1 MMTRMHLYIAVCA
14 LSILCLL
21 CGCLGNST
29 VAPTPAEGGIKDS
42 TIYSF
47 ENEATFDAALTQ
59 LERQIARGEI
69 EGENISVRQV
79 NGVDL
84 NISAY
89 ARSWI
94 IGRETAEGSSLL
106 IYNPREGWR
115 EEPWMVPLP
124 EEEIK
129 LDEIV
134 SPTEL
139 YAGNEQV
146 IGEAMAAANVTK
158 TDLELSGMNYT
169 VIVRSSTNISILSFY
184 ADTGEMVE

>member
-29 VAPTPAEGGIKDS
+29 VAPTPAEGGIRDS

-115 EEPWMVPLP
+115 EEPWMVPFP

>member
-1 MMTRMHLYIAVCA
+1 MTRMHLYIAVCA

>member
-94 IGRETAEGSSLL
+94 IGRETTEGSSLL
-106 IYNPREGWR
+106 IYSPREGWR
-115 EEPWMVPLP
+115 EESWMVPLP
-124 EEEIK
+124 DEEIT
-129 LDEIV
+129 LDDIV

-139 YAGNEQV
+139 YAQNEQV
-146 IGEAMAAANVTK
+146 IGDAMAAANVSK
-158 TDLELSGMNYT
+158 TDLELTGMNYT
-169 VIVRSSTNISILSFY
+169 VIVRSSTNISTLSFY

>member
-29 VAPTPAEGGIKDS
+29 VAPTPAEGGIRDS

-146 IGEAMAAANVTK
+146 IGDAMAAANVTK

>member
-146 IGEAMAAANVTK
+146 IGDAMAAANVTK

>member
-1 MMTRMHLYIAVCA
+1 MTRMHLYIAVCA
-14 LSILCLL
+14 LLLLCLL
-21 CGCLGNST
+21 CGCMGNSS

-47 ENEATFDAALTQ
+47 ENEATFEKAINQ
-59 LERQIARGEI
+59 LERQVARGEI
-69 EGENISVRQV
+69 EGENTSVRQV

-94 IGRETAEGSSLL
+94 IGRETGKGSSLL

-124 EEEIK
+124 EEEIN

-139 YAGNEQV
+139 YAQNERV
-146 IGEAMAAANVTK
+146 IGDAMAAANVSK
-158 TDLELSGMNYT
+158 SDLELSGMNYT
-169 VIVRSSTNISILSFY
+169 VIIRSSTNISTLSFY